1 MSAYLNPIARSSGS
15 SSSLHS
21 VKKEEHKNCFCGK
34 RARIYTCWTLKN
46 PGRRFYTCAT
56 PKEGHGGCHFFE
68 WFEEDF
74 CPRALDVIS
83 HLNHRRIYLEEKLK
97 LVEEELAEHV
107 VKKKALKL
115 EKHELIEEKVKLE
128 LDKNRVGKQL
138 KLCVFVVALLV
149 ALMIIFK

>member
-1 MSAYLNPIARSSGS
+1 MAKRYVSG
-15 SSSLHS
+15 
-21 VKKEEHKNCFCGK
+21 
-34 RARIYTCWTLKN
+34 ILKN

-56 PKEGHGGCHFFE
+56 PKEEHSGCHFFE

-74 CPRALDVIS
+74 CPRALDVIT
-83 HLNHRRIYLEEKLK
+83 HLNHRRIYLEKKLK

-128 LDKNRVGKQL
+128 RDKNRVGKQL
-138 KLCVFVVALLV
+138 KLCVFVVVLFV